1 MTGKIYL
8 ACLLLIGL
16 INLAPVVGAFA
27 PHKMSSAYGV
37 ELGDPNLMLLLQH
50 RAVLF
55 GLIGGLVFASLFF
68 PALQVAALIV
78 ATVSMLSFLVLLP
91 LTGADLNQF
100 KTIALLD
107 GLGLA
112 LAGIALAIRLFSSGS
127 S

>member
-1 MTGKIYL
+1 MTGKLYL

-55 GLIGGLVFASLFF
+55 GLIGGFVLASLFV

-91 LTGADLNQF
+91 LTGADFAQF

-107 GLGLA
+107 GFGLVLAGLA
-112 LAGIALAIRLFSSGS
+112 FAIRVFSPDSA
-127 S
+127 